1 MPRPRRT
8 VKRGS
13 GKRGSGEQG
22 TITVL
27 LAISLLSL
35 LGLTGLVIDGSR
47 AYSDHRSVQ
56 NAADAAA
63 LAGAGALNQVLF
75 ASTGQEAAVNEAVV
89 ASLGANHV
97 NGTPDCRLV
106 DEAGTDLGACPSTS
120 TGSGLPATAAGV
132 SVRARD
138 SQSGSFIKA
147 LGISGFSAS
156 ASATAQIEALRS
168 GSSPFMICGL
178 DAAHHGFDPPLL
190 LASGNSWVVNPAA
203 VGQTY
208 PLHGPQVP
216 DCGAGSNSFKGL
228 TDGSTDVAVPGWW
241 QADTGVHAGPIRNVV
256 ARGDAC
262 TTTDGFDNWTGCTIV
277 VPICTNGQGSGNST
291 QLYCVRFGLFQVSQ
305 SHQNAHEAVFLG
317 AGVVRDGQGGHKPVA
332 NEARL
337 IKLSQ

>member
-1 MPRPRRT
+1 M
-8 VKRGS
+8 
-13 GKRGSGEQG
+13 
-22 TITVL
+22 
-27 LAISLLSL
+27 AMSLLSL
-35 LGLTGLVIDGSR
+35 LGLTGLVLDGSR
-47 AYSDHRSVQ
+47 AYADHRATQ

-63 LAGAGALNQVLF
+63 LAGTGALNQILF
-75 ASTGQEAAVNEAVV
+75 ANAGQEAAVNDAVV
-89 ASLGANHV
+89 ASLAANQV

-106 DEAGTDLGACPSTS
+106 DQTGADLGACPTTN
-120 TGSGLPATAAGV
+120 TGNGLPVAVAGV

-138 SQSGSFIKA
+138 SQNGTFIKA

-190 LASGNSWVVNPAA
+190 VASGSSWVINPAA
-203 VGQTY
+203 IGQSY
-208 PLHGPQVP
+208 ALHGPSVP

-228 TDGSTDVAVPGWW
+228 TDGGTDVPVPGWW
-241 QADTGVHAGPIRNVV
+241 QADTGVHAGPVRNVV

-277 VPICTNGQGSGNST
+277 VPICADGQGSGNST
-291 QLYCVRFGLFQVSQ
+291 ELYCVRFGLFRVSQ

-317 AGVVRDGQGGHKPVA
+317 AAVVRDGQGGPKPVA

-337 IKLSQ
+337 IKLSR